1 METLLWALGAALTLS
16 MGFNVWIAQ
25 TLVQMRADMARLT
38 EQIQN
43 RTEVLSIVQHQ
54 IDSVAK
60 EITTI
65 KIEMARYGITSRAHD
80 SGIHWPGAS
89 EARG

>member
-1 METLLWALGAALTLS
+1 MDTLLWALGSALALS

-25 TLVQMRADMARLT
+25 TLVQLRSDMARMS
-38 EQIQN
+38 EQMQN

-65 KIEMARYGITSRAHD
+65 KIEMARYGITSRTHE
-80 SGIHWPGAS
+80 GQLH
-89 EARG
+89 

>member
-1 METLLWALGAALTLS
+1 METLLWALGIALSLS
-16 MGFNVWIAQ
+16 MGFNIWIAQ
-25 TLVQMRADMARLT
+25 TLVQMRADMAKLS
-38 EQIQN
+38 EQMQN

-65 KIEMARYGITSRAHD
+65 KIEMARYGITTRTHES
-80 SGIHWPGAS
+80 
-89 EARG
+89 

>member
-1 METLLWALGAALTLS
+1 MMETLLWALGAGLTLS

-25 TLVQMRADMARLT
+25 TLVQMRADMARLS
-38 EQIQN
+38 EQMHN
-43 RTEVLSIVQHQ
+43 RTDMLTVVQHQ

-65 KIEMARYGITSRAHD
+65 KIEMARYGITSRTNE
-80 SGIHWPGAS
+80 S
-89 EARG
+89 

>member
-1 METLLWALGAALTLS
+1 METLLWALGIALSLS
-16 MGFNVWIAQ
+16 MGFNIWIAQ
-25 TLVQMRADMARLT
+25 TLVQMRADMAKLS
-38 EQIQN
+38 EQMQN

-65 KIEMARYGITSRAHD
+65 KIEMARYGITTRTNES
-80 SGIHWPGAS
+80 
-89 EARG
+89 

>member
-1 METLLWALGAALTLS
+1 MDTLLWALGSALALS

-25 TLVQMRADMARLT
+25 TLVQLRSDMARLS
-38 EQIQN
+38 EQMNN

-65 KIEMARYGITSRAHD
+65 KIEMARYGITSRTHE
-80 SGIHWPGAS
+80 GGLH
-89 EARG
+89 

>member
-1 METLLWALGAALTLS
+1 MDTLLWALGAGLTLS

-25 TLVQMRADMARLT
+25 TLVQMRTDMARLT
-38 EQIQN
+38 EQVQN
-43 RTEVLSIVQHQ
+43 RTEILGIVQHQ
-54 IDSVAK
+54 IDSVAR

-65 KIEMARYGITSRAHD
+65 KIEMARYGITSRTND
-80 SGIHWPGAS
+80 SPVHWPAAT

>member
-1 METLLWALGAALTLS
+1 METLLWALGIALSLS

-25 TLVQMRADMARLT
+25 TLVHMRADMAKLS
-38 EQIQN
+38 EQMQN

-65 KIEMARYGITSRAHD
+65 KIEMARYGITTRTHES
-80 SGIHWPGAS
+80 
-89 EARG
+89 

>member
-1 METLLWALGAALTLS
+1 MDTLLWALGIALSLS

-25 TLVQMRADMARLT
+25 TLVQMRADMAKLS
-38 EQIQN
+38 EQMQN

-65 KIEMARYGITSRAHD
+65 KIEMARYGITTRTHES
-80 SGIHWPGAS
+80 
-89 EARG
+89 

>member
-1 METLLWALGAALTLS
+1 MDTLLWALGIALSLS

-25 TLVQMRADMARLT
+25 TLVQMRADMAKLS
-38 EQIQN
+38 EQMQN

-65 KIEMARYGITSRAHD
+65 KIEMARYGITTRTHE
-80 SGIHWPGAS
+80 G
-89 EARG
+89 

>member
-1 METLLWALGAALTLS
+1 MDCTDACADA
-16 MGFNVWIAQ
+16 
-25 TLVQMRADMARLT
+25 RDMARLT

-54 IDSVAK
+54 IDSVAR

-65 KIEMARYGITSRAHD
+65 KIEMARYGISSRTND
-80 SGIHWPGAS
+80 STVHWPGVT
-89 EARG
+89 ETRG

>member
-1 METLLWALGAALTLS
+1 METLLWALGIALSLS

-25 TLVQMRADMARLT
+25 TLVQMRADMAKLS
-38 EQIQN
+38 EQMQN

-65 KIEMARYGITSRAHD
+65 KIEMARYGITTRTHE
-80 SGIHWPGAS
+80 G
-89 EARG
+89 

>member
-1 METLLWALGAALTLS
+1 METLLWALGIALSLS
-16 MGFNVWIAQ
+16 MGFNIWIAQ
-25 TLVQMRADMARLT
+25 TLVQMRADMAKLS
-38 EQIQN
+38 EQMQN

-65 KIEMARYGITSRAHD
+65 KIEMARYGITTRTHE
-80 SGIHWPGAS
+80 G
-89 EARG
+89 

>member
-1 METLLWALGAALTLS
+1 METLLWALGIALSLS

-25 TLVQMRADMARLT
+25 TLVQMRADMAKLS
-38 EQIQN
+38 EQMQN

-65 KIEMARYGITSRAHD
+65 KIEMARYGITTRTHES
-80 SGIHWPGAS
+80 
-89 EARG
+89 

>member
-1 METLLWALGAALTLS
+1 MDAILWALGIALSLS

-25 TLVQMRADMARLT
+25 TLVQMRADMAKLS
-38 EQIQN
+38 EQMQN

-65 KIEMARYGITSRAHD
+65 KIEMARYGITTRTHES
-80 SGIHWPGAS
+80 
-89 EARG
+89 